1 MPLLAPSPVRRWQE
15 SWGWG
20 PQAGGTRR
28 IQGDVLVPELVAVTA
43 RGTLAP

>member
-15 SWGWG
+15 SWG

-28 IQGDVLVPELVAVTA
+28 VQGDVLVPELVAVTA
-43 RGTLAP
+43 RETLAP